1 MTTPPTYSIV
11 GSGNV
16 GSALARIFARAHV
29 DVTIA
34 NTRGPESLRELTSEL
49 GPTVRAASITDAIE
63 HDVIFIPIPFHAVEA
78 FGQTLPNWTGKIVVD
93 TTNSFW
99 TPNADEILQGR
110 LSSEFVA
117 EAFPGAEVVKAFNQ
131 LPANVLSAEVPS
143 AHGKRV
149 VFVSSNSD
157 AASGVIA
164 QLARDLG
171 FAPIE
176 LGRIDEGGRLIQA
189 QNALVLRPLLE
200 QPGA

>member
-1 MTTPPTYSIV
+1 MTIPPTYSIV

-49 GPTVRAASITDAIE
+49 GPTVQAASITDAI
-63 HDVIFIPIPFHAVEA
+63 
-78 FGQTLPNWTGKIVVD
+78 
-93 TTNSFW
+93 
-99 TPNADEILQGR
+99 
-110 LSSEFVA
+110 
-117 EAFPGAEVVKAFNQ
+117 
-131 LPANVLSAEVPS
+131 EVPS

-149 VFVSSNSD
+149 VIVSSNSD

-189 QNALVLRPLLE
+189 QNALVLRPLIG
-200 QPGA
+200 QRTPTTN